1 MMVMMMF
8 IIIIIIILINKIVKM
23 TSLTKRYGNLSF
35 DTPKLH

>member
-8 IIIIIIILINKIVKM
+8 IIIIIILFNKIVKM

-35 DTPKLH
+35 NTPKLH